1 MTAADGWAKHGH
13 VRPNR
18 RAPTAQERPRR
29 GSRALAPQR
38 GGRNISWPS
47 VVFLCVALGLGL
59 PVLSVPVVLD
69 IDPAP
74 FLLAMVFLG
83 LLAPALVISRL
94 ADGPG
99 AVRRLLQRA
108 FDWRFGVG
116 RWAVVLFAVP
126 LLTLALAGVSGS
138 LTTPDDGWLWMAG
151 TYLFATVVFGALVIN
166 LWEETAWA
174 GFLQT
179 RLTARYGL
187 VLAAVLTAVPF
198 AVIHVP
204 LYLVG
209 NPSRADVLAGL
220 AILFALA
227 PVYRLLLGLHL
238 LGSGGSVLAA
248 GIQHAS
254 WNASGNLAAVE
265 GEWQVI
271 AAVVLLTAALAAER
285 HVRRARRTT
294 APEDERAAAQ
304 SWLIPS
310 AG

>member
-1 MTAADGWAKHGH
+1 
-13 VRPNR
+13 
-18 RAPTAQERPRR
+18 
-29 GSRALAPQR
+29 
-38 GGRNISWPS
+38 
-47 VVFLCVALGLGL
+47 VVFVCVALGLGL
-59 PVLSVPVVLD
+59 SVLSVPGVLD
-69 IDPAP
+69 IDTAP

-83 LLAPALVISRL
+83 LLVPALVVSRL
-94 ADGPG
+94 ADGRG

-116 RWAVVLFAVP
+116 RWVVVLFAVP
-126 LLTLALAGVSGS
+126 LLTLALAGISGS
-138 LTTPDDGWLWMAG
+138 LSTPDDGWLWMAG

-209 NPSRADVLAGL
+209 NPSRADVLTGL

-285 HVRRARRTT
+285 YMLRARRTT
-294 APEDERAAAQ
+294 APEDEGAAAQ
-304 SWLIPS
+304 SWLILS
-310 AG
+310 AGSHAGARASASPHVQRAAD